1 MSRTTYHGPIKNSE
15 RTRQKFLDAVGEIIA
30 TKGYT
35 GLGVN
40 KIAKQAKVDK
50 RLMYRYFSS
59 FEDLIETYIL
69 EKDYWLRN
77 SENGGTYNQRE
88 GENLEEFIS
97 RLMVDQF
104 DYFYDNK
111 EVQGLI
117 LWEISEKNE
126 VLNSIARTREN
137 MASSLLSVFDNEI
150 SPKKIHFRSLSAL
163 LISGIYYMNLH
174 RQVNDSTFCEI
185 DINNPDDRQKLRET
199 IYQVVRM
206 AL

>member
-15 RTRQKFLDAVGEIIA
+15 RTRQKFLDAVGEMIA

-163 LISGIYYMNLH
+163 TSSLKSM
-174 RQVNDSTFCEI
+174 E
-185 DINNPDDRQKLRET
+185 
-199 IYQVVRM
+199 
-206 AL
+206 